1 MRRRLLSYGYKRLMT
16 DLGGIRKLDVDAIL
30 ELGALHLRYE
40 ILKAKKV
47 DRISIKGTLLQQ

>member
-1 MRRRLLSYGYKRLMT
+1 MT

-40 ILKAKKV
+40 ILKAKNV
-47 DRISIKGTLLQQ
+47 DRISIKATLLQQ